1 MVASLTDSL
10 LLPSLNRTDTRS
22 AGQQTSAVPVM
33 CTSRSRWPWLWGLI
47 SGPRSF
53 SFTVNWRLGAG
64 GTTAKSR
71 LWLSITLG
79 GGIRHELPAAM
90 AIGERPDG
98 ICRLLG
104 RETLQ
109 RFKNYSSY
117 LHLPGKY
124 LIKKCTLCFILRMF
138 LVVIH
143 HVSRWIVIMSLLS
156 REMAAK
162 SLKPKV
168 LYNVG
173 EKKERIALIL
183 TCT

>member
-1 MVASLTDSL
+1 
-10 LLPSLNRTDTRS
+10 
-22 AGQQTSAVPVM
+22 M
-33 CTSRSRWPWLWGLI
+33 CTSRSRWPRLWGLI

-53 SFTVNWRLGAG
+53 SFMVNWRLGAG
-64 GTTAKSR
+64 GITAKSR

-98 ICRLLG
+98 ICRLLE

-124 LIKKCTLCFILRMF
+124 FNNKMYTLLYFKNIF
-138 LVVIH
+138 LVAIH

-168 LYNVG
+168 LYNA
-173 EKKERIALIL
+173 EKR
-183 TCT
+183 TDCTYFNVYVNNGKIKKTYKQKFDQPFVTLVMVNHTV